1 MMVAENA
8 TMSVLSGQCWRS
20 TYLRETHEHARI
32 IGVTGAAVGAVLV
45 EFIFEAT
52 TGIVMVK
59 CGREVVWDEI
69 FAKS

>member
-1 MMVAENA
+1 MVVAENA
-8 TMSVLSGQCWRS
+8 IIYVLLGQCWRS

-32 IGVTGAAVGAVLV
+32 IGVTGAAVGAVLA

-59 CGREVVWDEI
+59 CGREVVWDRNI
-69 FAKS
+69 